1 MSSILKTLFI
11 IVQYILPQHLLSH
24 AAGSLATVK
33 LAWIKN
39 PLIRA
44 FIRQYKVDMSEAV
57 YPDAED
63 YVHFNAFFTRAL
75 KEGMRPIAED
85 PKALACP
92 ADGAVSQ
99 LGNIDSGRIFQA
111 KGQSFSCRELLGGR
125 DEDAA
130 QFENG
135 QFATIYLSPK
145 DYHRVHMPCDGKL
158 ISMTYIP
165 GDLFSVNQTTAE
177 NVDRLFSRNERV
189 VCLFETEFGPMAMVL
204 VGAMIVGSIDTVWAG
219 QVAPPAKEIRH
230 TDYVSGPGDRIE
242 LKKGEEM
249 GRFKLGSTV
258 VLLLPE
264 NVAQWAEELEA
275 ESPLR
280 MGQAIAQLS

>member
-1 MSSILKTLFI
+1 MKAFLNTVFI
-11 IVQYILPQHLLSH
+11 IVQYIVPQHLLSR
-24 AAGSLATVK
+24 AAGYLAGVK

-39 PLIRA
+39 PLIRG

-63 YVHFNAFFTRAL
+63 YPNFNAFFTRAL

-85 PKALACP
+85 SKALACP

-99 LGNIDSGRIFQA
+99 LGAIDGGRIFQA

-125 DEDAA
+125 DSDAA

-158 ISMTYIP
+158 VSMTYIP

-189 VCLFETEFGPMAMVL
+189 VCSFDTEFGPMAMVL
-204 VGAMIVGSIDTVWAG
+204 VGAMIVGSVDTVWAG
-219 QVAPPAKEIRH
+219 QVAPPAKTIRH
-230 TDYVSGPGDRIE
+230 TDYLSGPGEVIE

-258 VLLLPE
+258 ILLLPQGAAE
-264 NVAQWAEELEA
+264 WAEELAA

-280 MGQAIAQLS
+280 MGQAIAQLR